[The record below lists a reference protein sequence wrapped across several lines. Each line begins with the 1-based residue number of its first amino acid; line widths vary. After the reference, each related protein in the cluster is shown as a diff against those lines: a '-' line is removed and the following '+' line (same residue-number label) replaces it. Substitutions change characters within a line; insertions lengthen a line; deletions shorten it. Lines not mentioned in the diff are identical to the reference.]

1 MIGISNSIFK
11 ANVKISDGA
20 SYDADAQAYFTA
32 NTSITS
38 DADKTAINDFYLGL
52 KTDGIY
58 SKLKVMNLPI
68 WGSAS
73 SSKWNL
79 INPLDT
85 DAAFRA
91 VYSTGFTFS
100 SGGMTGNGTS
110 AYVDIFFTPNAVVT
124 QNSFAYG
131 FYSRTS
137 RAGSNTINA
146 MGIDQTTIRSRLN
159 LRVGSGTAMT
169 ASINGSDN
177 STFAVSDSKG
187 FYQVSRTA
195 STSINRGVNT
205 YTNVANNST
214 GINSIKFYVC
224 AINQNGSVASYET
237 AQCAFFYL
245 ANGLTIAEM
254 DNFKTRVNTLMTY
267 FGINV

>member
-1 MIGISNSIFK
+1 MILSLGITPKNYAVSG
-11 ANVKISDGA
+11 GA

-32 NTSITS
+32 NTAITS
-38 DADKTAINDFYLGL
+38 AADKTAINDFYLGL

-58 SKLKVMNLPI
+58 TKIKVMNLPI

-79 INPLDT
+79 VNPLDT

-91 VYSTGFTFS
+91 VYSNGFTFA

-110 AYVDIFFTPNAVVT
+110 AYADIFFTPNAVVT
-124 QNSFAYG
+124 QNSFSYG

-137 RAGSNTINA
+137 RAGSNTIYA
-146 MGIDQTTIRSRLN
+146 MGVDQSTIRSRLN
-159 LRVGSGTAMT
+159 LRLIAGTSLN
-169 ASINGSDN
+169 ASVNGGDN

-224 AINQNGSVASYET
+224 AINQNGNVANYET